1 MTLERANELL
11 LQTAILGTHR
21 QPLEGEELAAL
32 FRSLG
37 IEEAASAAEK
47 LLEAAALV
55 DRLRR
60 GQTQTKRVPP
70 RPAKAE
76 VEHFPPPLLRTALG
90 LCLSDIYRPA
100 LGELLE
106 VFEARQLQFAPEHLP
121 AVLTLA
127 RALRTSDGP
136 LSARLWLLAGSRG
149 RWLAAQ
155 HPDWK
160 KLLPPANWA
169 AAYAALD
176 KPGRRA
182 ALLSR
187 WRSEDPAAARQQLE
201 ADWPSFSPKQQE
213 TMLLALQKN
222 LSADDADF
230 LQAAR
235 LPKRQGVRQVA
246 SQLLLALPAHP
257 LRTLLRQAAAESRT
271 ITAAGYQFSLSP
283 LAISLLQEAGYA
295 AKKGEAAAEFFA
307 FTPPS
312 VWSETVGEEPL
323 AFIRTVALTNSA
335 LLLPLLKA
343 ILAFEEAP
351 WRLAYCQWLLE
362 HDRPQQDYSNITE
375 QLYAQLRPEE
385 YQQLA
390 ARALRQQE
398 DAVRK
403 GSVLRRMSQIV
414 SYPWPN
420 ALSQAAIQE
429 FLDLAR
435 GGRGRMMVGQFYGT
449 DLLRDLPYRI
459 DTALFPQVR
468 QQLMSMTER
477 SDQLGHQATKILQI
491 VDFRRRFRQL

>member
-1 MTLERANELL
+1 MTPERANELL

-21 QPLEGEELAAL
+21 QPLEGEDVAAL
-32 FRSLG
+32 FLSLG
-37 IEEAASAAEK
+37 IEEEASAAEK
-47 LLEAAALV
+47 LLEAAALI

-60 GQTQTKRVPP
+60 GQTQTKQAPP
-70 RPAKAE
+70 RPVGTE
-76 VEHFPPPLLRTALG
+76 STNPPPALLRTAMG
-90 LCLSDIYRPA
+90 LCLSDMYRPA

-106 VFEARQLQFAPEHLP
+106 VFEARQLAFAPEHLP

-127 RALRTSDGP
+127 RALRSSDAL
-136 LSARLWLLAGSRG
+136 LSSRLWLLAGPRG
-149 RWLAAQ
+149 QWLAAQ
-155 HPDWK
+155 HPDWR

-169 AAYAALD
+169 AAYTTLD
-176 KPGRRA
+176 KPSRRA

-201 ADWPSFSPKQQE
+201 ADWPSLSPKQQE
-213 TMLLALQKN
+213 TMLLALREG

-235 LPKRQGVRQVA
+235 LPKRQGVRQLA
-246 SQLLLALPAHP
+246 SQLLLALPEHP
-257 LRTLLRQAAAESRT
+257 LRALLGQAAAESCM
-271 ITAAGYQFSLSP
+271 ITAAGYQFLLSP
-283 LAISLLQEAGYA
+283 LAISLLQEGGYD
-295 AKKGEAAAEFFA
+295 AKKGEAVAEFLA

-323 AFIRTVALTNSA
+323 AFIRTLALSNSA

-343 ILAFEEAP
+343 ILVFEEAP

-362 HDRPQQDYSNITE
+362 QDRPQQDYSNLTE
-375 QLYAQLRPEE
+375 QLYAQLRQAE

-390 ARALRQQE
+390 ARALQQLE
-398 DAVRK
+398 DAARK

-414 SYPWPN
+414 KYPWPN

-429 FLDLAR
+429 FLDIAR
-435 GGRGRMMVGQFYGT
+435 GGRGRMMIGQLYGT

-459 DTALFPQVR
+459 DPGLFPQLR
-468 QQLMSMTER
+468 QQLMAMTER

-491 VDFRRRFRQL
+491 VDFRRRFRQQ